1 MVRTGRRPFA
11 RVALALL
18 LAGVLVLLGAGP
30 ASADPPSPTNFE
42 SEVTAVVP
50 ETDAVEVSIVGGDG
64 FLLLDVDEGHTVE
77 VPGYS
82 GEPYLRVAA
91 DGTVEENEASPA
103 AYLNQSR
110 DRTGAGRSFDTEAEP
125 RWRTVATD
133 GRWAW
138 HDHRIHHMG
147 GAVDPAAT
155 TSEGRL
161 WTVPIVVDGTDV
173 TIEGRYRLL
182 DAPSAL
188 PWLVAIAVVAA
199 LVVVLGARLS
209 PVGVA
214 GIATFVGGIG
224 ALVAGMAQRSA
235 SPPGAPA
242 STLVVILPAVA
253 VVGGTIAFLQRGRVV
268 RAVAA
273 LAAAAAL
280 GGWAALRL
288 GVLWHAEL
296 PTDLAPFTERA
307 LTSLALATAVGAAIV
322 VVRSGALA
330 PPPLDVADEPP
341 LGAAPAADGDRVP
354 DPEGD
359 PTDRT

>member
-1 MVRTGRRPFA
+1 MVPTGRRPAPRSARFA
-11 RVALALL
+11 RPALAVVLG
-18 LAGVLVLLGAGP
+18 AVLVLLGGGP
-30 ASADPPSPTNFE
+30 ASADPPAPTNFE

-50 ETDAVEVSIVGGDG
+50 ETDAVTVSIVGGDG
-64 FLLLDVDEGHTVE
+64 FLLLEVDDGHTVE

-82 GEPYLRVAA
+82 GEPYLRFGA
-91 DGTVEENEASPA
+91 DGTVEENEASAA

-110 DRTGAGRSFDTEAEP
+110 GRTGEGRTFDPDAEP

-147 GAVDPAAT
+147 GEVDPAART
-155 TSEGRL
+155 AAGRT
-161 WTVPIVVDGTDV
+161 WEVPIVVDDEEV

-182 DAPSAL
+182 DAPSPI
-188 PWLVAIAVVAA
+188 PWLVGIAVVAG
-199 LVVVLGARLS
+199 LIVVVGARRA

-214 GIATFVGGIG
+214 GVATFVGGIG

-242 STLVVILPAVA
+242 SVLVVILPAVA
-253 VVGGTIAFLQRGRVV
+253 VVGGTIAFLQRGRVM

-288 GVLWHAEL
+288 GVLWHAEV
-296 PTDLAPFTERA
+296 PTDLSPFTERA
-307 LTSLALATAVGAAIV
+307 LTSLALATAIGAAIV

-330 PPPLDVADEPP
+330 PPPLAPDGATDVVREPGSTTPDE
-341 LGAAPAADGDRVP
+341 R
-354 DPEGD
+354 
-359 PTDRT
+359 